1 MGVGE
6 SSTEGFGEKSQGQ
19 TSEGVRKL
27 RRALYAETIGILI
40 ELAIFQQ
47 RLLKRHFEK
56 RIILCIYSKTRIQVK
71 LASGRWCNLNQGSS
85 DFNVQRNHQ
94 GILLKCKFLFIWS
107 GIGPECPD
115 GDRAQAPRWQ
125 WRDGMQT
132 TKSNKNLDFSTS
144 KTCVAC
150 RHVH

>member
-71 LASGRWCNLNQGSS
+71 LASGR
-85 DFNVQRNHQ
+85 
-94 GILLKCKFLFIWS
+94 
-107 GIGPECPD
+107 
-115 GDRAQAPRWQ
+115 
-125 WRDGMQT
+125 
-132 TKSNKNLDFSTS
+132 
-144 KTCVAC
+144 
-150 RHVH
+150 